1 MKKLFTFFILIIL
14 LFLYSNIVFADSVI
28 SIKNRQATSVTLS
41 IDYGLPT
48 KYPVSFVVLN
58 ALGNSPEYFSTQLT
72 ITDESGAAQASFTGL
87 TLGVNYHGYV
97 WYASEGEAFN
107 VATIDFTAIDMPTK
121 ITNFSPTEGKV
132 GDTITITGENF
143 INVSWVFFGT
153 GSNITKTNSPTEIT
167 VRVPPDATSGKI
179 TVHTANGDAISS
191 KNFTVTTSTTSTSTD
206 TSTGTI
212 INTTSTNTGKTG
224 FSGLVPKCNTG
235 EVITIAEHTELI
247 DGKTVIV
254 PTKYEYK
261 NPCDFN
267 SLVGGV
273 NKFINFV
280 LITLATPLFAL
291 ILIYVGWLY
300 LSAGGNSE
308 NVTKAKN
315 ILKNAL
321 IGYIIALAAWLIV
334 KTILTALGFTG
345 PMFLG

>member
-179 TVHTANGDAISS
+179 TIHTANGDAVSS
-191 KNFTVTTSTTSTSTD
+191 GNFTVTTTTTPGTCTNGATD
-206 TSTGTI
+206 YPACTPPVGGGIKTGE
-212 INTTSTNTGKTG
+212 TG

-235 EVITIAEHTELI
+235 EI
-247 DGKTVIV
+247 DPV
-254 PTKYEYK
+254 TKNYK

-300 LSAGGNSE
+300 LSAGGSSE
-308 NVTKAKN
+308 NVTKAKQ

-334 KTILTALGFTG
+334 KAILTALNFTG